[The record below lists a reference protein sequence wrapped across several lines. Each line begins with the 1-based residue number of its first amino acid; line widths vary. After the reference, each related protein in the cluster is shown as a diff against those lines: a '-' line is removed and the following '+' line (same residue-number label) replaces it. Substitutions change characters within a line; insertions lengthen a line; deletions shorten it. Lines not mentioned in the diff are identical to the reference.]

1 MLHHVVFVP
10 SRFHHF
16 QVLTNIAVDIVAE
29 CALLCPRLRH
39 DGQFLVPHLSK
50 TYYSE
55 FLLIQMSTCHFTH
68 VGSRQLR
75 TRIPANFKPF
85 GNFTSQIVMGFQ
97 DGDPIDFRNA
107 SGSRPPT
114 STSDCGILTRKIE
127 CYYHGKITLISY
139 CVETQSILWADGTV
153 IGLSSSQAEA
163 SR

>member
-10 SRFHHF
+10 SLFHHF
-16 QVLTNIAVDIVAE
+16 QVLTNIAVDIMTE

-39 DGQFLVPHLSK
+39 DGQFLIPPLSR

-55 FLLIQMSTCHFTH
+55 LLLLEMLTCHFTH

-75 TRIPANFKPF
+75 TRIPANFKSF

-107 SGSRPPT
+107 CGGRPPA
-114 STSDCGILTRKIE
+114 STSDCGILTKKIE
-127 CYYHGKITLISY
+127 CYYHGKITFISY

-153 IGLSSSQAEA
+153 IGLSSSQAGA
-163 SR
+163 SH